1 MIEGMYT
8 AASGMAAQQMRLDAV
23 ANDLAN
29 TSTTAYKS
37 NRVAFRDLLYQAPG
51 RGVADGI
58 KLGTGSAAASI
69 GRNMTAGTIQQTD
82 RALDVA
88 LQGPG
93 FIQVKLADGTKA
105 MTRDGNLSIRS
116 DGRMALSSGELLE
129 PPIKL
134 PANINESDV
143 TIGSD
148 GTITA
153 GGKTVGVIKLVEVRS
168 PGQLL
173 PASNNTFTAS
183 DDSGPATTAKRT
195 ALVPSS
201 LEGSNTDTASA
212 MVAMIES
219 QRAFQLASR
228 AVKIQDQAWEIAN
241 QLKRQ

>member
-58 KLGTGSAAASI
+58 QLGTGSAAASI
-69 GRNMTAGTIQQTD
+69 GRNMAAGTIQETN
-82 RALDVA
+82 RPLDVA
-88 LQGPG
+88 LSGPG
-93 FIQVKLADGTKA
+93 FLQVKLADGTKA

-134 PANINESDV
+134 PVNVNESDIS
-143 TIGSD
+143 IGSD

-153 GGKTVGVIKLVEVRS
+153 GGKTVGRLTVVEVRS

-173 PASNNTFTAS
+173 PASNNTFTVS
-183 DDSGPATTAKRT
+183 DASGPATAAGRT
-195 ALVPSS
+195 TIVPSS